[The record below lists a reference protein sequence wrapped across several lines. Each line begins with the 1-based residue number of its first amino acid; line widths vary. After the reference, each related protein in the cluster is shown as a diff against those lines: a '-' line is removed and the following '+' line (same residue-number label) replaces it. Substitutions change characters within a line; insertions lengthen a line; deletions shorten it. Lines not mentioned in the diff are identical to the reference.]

1 MIRQA
6 GIHIYWVI
14 ELALHLCDF
23 ELEFLSSPDF
33 HIRVVENVTLG
44 QAGSQ
49 NGSD

>member
-1 MIRQA
+1 MIRLA
-6 GIHIYWVI
+6 GNHIYWVI

-33 HIRVVENVTLG
+33 HIPVAGNETLE
-44 QAGSQ
+44 QVGSQ